1 MGTIVL
7 TYKGQFKVMATDS
20 HSIKS
25 VGDVLRNPKC
35 HLKERF
41 RALFTLKNLGGKEA
55 ISEIGLCFADESD
68 LLKHECAYCLGQ
80 MQDETAIPILTT
92 VLKDTTQAPIVRHE
106 AGEALGAIGA
116 AACISVLEEYCTDPC
131 VEVAETC
138 QLAVQRIQWLHSDAA
153 KKEVLSE
160 NPYQSVD
167 PAPPCTGELDIDKLR
182 ACLLDNT
189 KPLFDRYRAM
199 FTLRNDGSK
208 DAVLALADGLTTGSP
223 LFRHEIAYVLGQI
236 QSEHSVSALKA
247 CLRDTTQLGMV
258 RHECAEALGSIATPD
273 CMSILEE
280 YAADQELVVQQSCE
294 VALDMCEYE
303 SSGQFQYA
311 DTMLNMIHDPA
322 SQPAQ
327 VQCPV

>member
-1 MGTIVL
+1 
-7 TYKGQFKVMATDS
+7 MATDL

-25 VGDVLRNPKC
+25 VGDILNNQKC
-35 HLKERF
+35 HLKERN
-41 RALFTLKNLGGKEA
+41 RALFTLKNLGGNEA
-55 ISEIGLCFADESD
+55 ISQIARCFEDPSD

-80 MQDETAIPILTT
+80 MQDEAAIPILTA

-106 AGEALGAIGA
+106 AGEALGAIGKKESLA
-116 AACISVLEEYCTDPC
+116 VLEEYCSDPC
-131 VEVAETC
+131 VELAETC
-138 QLAVQRIQWLHSDAA
+138 QLAVQRIQWLHSEAA
-153 KKEVLSE
+153 DKEGLSD
-160 NPYQSVD
+160 NPYLSVD
-167 PAPPCTGELDIDKLR
+167 PAPPCTGEVDIHKLR
-182 ACLLDNT
+182 ACLLDST

-208 DAVLALADGLTTGSP
+208 DAVLALADGLTCGSP
-223 LFRHEIAYVLGQI
+223 LFRHEIAYVLGQM
-236 QSEHSVSALKA
+236 QSEHSVVALKA

-280 YAADQELVVQQSCE
+280 YVADKELVVKESCE

-311 DTMLNMIHDPA
+311 DTMLNIKHEAA

-327 VQCPV
+327 IKCTV